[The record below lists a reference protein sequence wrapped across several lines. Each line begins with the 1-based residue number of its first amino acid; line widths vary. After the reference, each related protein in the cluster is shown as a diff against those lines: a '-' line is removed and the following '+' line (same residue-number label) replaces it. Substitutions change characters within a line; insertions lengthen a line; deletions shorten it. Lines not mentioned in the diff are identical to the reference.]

1 METRVITII
10 NQRTQAVN
18 AIETDAS
25 TLGELKTALR
35 AQNIDYDGQVFH
47 ECISNVELS
56 DDSSL
61 LPTNV
66 PNPETGEPTNEIV
79 ISLTTQKKHISNGAM
94 SRNELYALVKKNN
107 LSAAIKEK
115 YGKNFTNMGTDA
127 LAKAV
132 EELSAKPKAA
142 PKAEVKAKVN
152 PKEKTEVK
160 TEAKQEDKK
169 ADSSSC
175 ACVEFCKDICQ
186 ILIDSKLV
194 SYIKL
199 EPLSKKYG
207 ISLNK
212 PTAVESPYSAT
223 TLRRFNK

>member
-10 NQRTQAVN
+10 NQKNQAVN

-142 PKAEVKAKVN
+142 PKAGVKPEPKTKV
-152 PKEKTEVK
+152 TE
-160 TEAKQEDKK
+160 TKQEAKK

-175 ACVEFCKDICQ
+175 ACMEFCKDICQ

-194 SYIKL
+194 SYTKL
-199 EPLSKKYG
+199 ESISKKYG

-223 TLRRFNK
+223 TLRKFNK

>member
-25 TLGELKTALR
+25 TLGELKAALR

-115 YGKNFTNMGTDA
+115 YGKNFTNMSTDA

-142 PKAEVKAKVN
+142 PKAEVKAKVK
-152 PKEKTEVK
+152 PEEKTEVK
-160 TEAKQEDKK
+160 TEAKQEAKK

-199 EPLSKKYG
+199 EPISKKYG